1 MKTRELEAVW
11 RKVRIEDI
19 LPSFVVKGSLAYD
32 APVGDLLRAVIFDR
46 SSDKSV
52 FFVHCFFQPMFIP
65 RWHLVLG
72 YGDRLRTRMNNE
84 GWSSDRSDLEEELRY
99 AIRTVA
105 KPFLD
110 SVNDLEG
117 VVRYFQR
124 KKQLNKYDANTREY
138 LAASLAR
145 LGRLSEAQDEWS
157 ELLAIINPTIEW
169 HVAIAQ
175 RVTVLQGAFARS
187 MAEGQAQ
194 LDVWAAEARANLKLP
209 A

>member
-1 MKTRELEAVW
+1 MKTRELEAIW

-52 FFVHCFFQPMFIP
+52 FFVHCFFQPMFIL

-99 AIRTVA
+99 AISTVA

-110 SVNDLEG
+110 SVNNLESG
-117 VVRYFQR
+117 VRYLQR
-124 KKQLNKYDANTREY
+124 KKGVNLYDFNAREY
-138 LAASLAR
+138 LAASFAR
-145 LGRLSEAQDEWS
+145 LGRLSEASKEWT
-157 ELLAIINPTIEW
+157 ELLAMIDLDPVLKPEIERR
-169 HVAIAQ
+169 VIA
-175 RVTVLQGAFARS
+175 LQGAFARS

-194 LDVWAAEARANLKLP
+194 LDVWAAETRANLKLP